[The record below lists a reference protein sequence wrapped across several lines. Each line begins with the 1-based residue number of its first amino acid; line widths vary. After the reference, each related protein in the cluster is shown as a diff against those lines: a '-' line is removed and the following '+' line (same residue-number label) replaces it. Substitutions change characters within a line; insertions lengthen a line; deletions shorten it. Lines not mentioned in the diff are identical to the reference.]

1 MRTQDGQKQYK
12 QKQTKEMQKTK
23 VTQRAKTTQKT
34 KMTHRAKEPQ
44 KTKVMQKNECL
55 QAEPSCGGSNG
66 NLIFGRNSVI
76 EALEASRKLEKV
88 LVLDGG
94 AGSLRKI
101 IGMAKDSG
109 ARVEFVDR
117 KTLDRLSGGANHQGV
132 IAKGQVFEY
141 SNVDSICEAA
151 AINGEDPFILILDGI
166 EDPHNLGAIL
176 RTGECAGVHGIIIP
190 ERRAASVDSVA
201 MKVAAGAAEYV
212 KVARVKNLA
221 RTLDEL
227 KNKGVWIVGLDMNG
241 GLYYEQNLKG
251 PIALVVG
258 NEGKGISRLVKEK
271 CDYMISVP
279 LKGKVS
285 SLNASNAVAVAVYA
299 TLRQRETC

>member
-1 MRTQDGQKQYK
+1 MRTQDGQKQHK
-12 QKQTKEMQKTK
+12 QQRTKM
-23 VTQRAKTTQKT
+23 TQKT
-34 KMTHRAKEPQ
+34 KKTQKKEYLQ
-44 KTKVMQKNECL
+44 KEKSLDVAND
-55 QAEPSCGGSNG
+55 

-94 AGSLRKI
+94 TGSLRKI
-101 IGMAKDSG
+101 IGLAKASKV
-109 ARVEFVDR
+109 RVEFVDR

-132 IAKGQVFEY
+132 VAKGQVFEY

-151 AINGEDPFILILDGI
+151 ATNGEDPFILILDGI

-212 KVARVKNLA
+212 KVARVKNLS

-227 KNKGVWIVGLDMNG
+227 KNKGVWIVGLDMYG
-241 GLYYEQNLKG
+241 ERYYEQNLKG
-251 PIALVVG
+251 PITLVVG
-258 NEGKGISRLVKEK
+258 NEGKGISRLIKEK
-271 CDYMISVP
+271 CDYMISIP

-285 SLNASNAVAVAVYA
+285 SLNASNAVAVAVYE
-299 TLRQRETC
+299 TLKQRETC

>member
-1 MRTQDGQKQYK
+1 MRTQDGQKQHK
-12 QKQTKEMQKTK
+12 QQRTKM
-23 VTQRAKTTQKT
+23 TQKT
-34 KMTHRAKEPQ
+34 KKTQKKEYLQ
-44 KTKVMQKNECL
+44 KEKSLDVAND
-55 QAEPSCGGSNG
+55 

-94 AGSLRKI
+94 TGSLRKI
-101 IGMAKDSG
+101 IGLAKASKV
-109 ARVEFVDR
+109 RVEFVDR

-132 IAKGQVFEY
+132 VAKGQVFEY

-151 AINGEDPFILILDGI
+151 ATNGKDPFILILDGI

-212 KVARVKNLA
+212 KVARVKNLS

-227 KNKGVWIVGLDMNG
+227 KNKGVWIVGLDMYG
-241 GLYYEQNLKG
+241 ERYYEQNLKG

-258 NEGKGISRLVKEK
+258 NEGKGISRLIKEK
-271 CDYMISVP
+271 CDYMISIP

-285 SLNASNAVAVAVYA
+285 SLNASNAVAVAVYE
-299 TLRQRETC
+299 TLKQRETC

>member
-1 MRTQDGQKQYK
+1 MRTQDGQKQHK
-12 QKQTKEMQKTK
+12 QQRTKMTQKTKKTRVMQKTRK
-23 VTQRAKTTQKT
+23 TQKT
-34 KMTHRAKEPQ
+34 KMTQNKEFIPEEQ
-44 KTKVMQKNECL
+44 
-55 QAEPSCGGSNG
+55 SCGGTNG

-94 AGSLRKI
+94 TGSLRKI
-101 IGMAKDSG
+101 IGLAKASKV
-109 ARVEFVDR
+109 RVEFVDR

-132 IAKGQVFEY
+132 VAKGQVFEY

-151 AINGEDPFILILDGI
+151 ATNGEDPFILILDGI

-212 KVARVKNLA
+212 KVARVKNLS

-227 KNKGVWIVGLDMNG
+227 KNKGVWIVGLDMYG
-241 GLYYEQNLKG
+241 ERYYEQNLKG

-258 NEGKGISRLVKEK
+258 NEGKGISRLIKEK
-271 CDYMISVP
+271 CDYMISIP

-285 SLNASNAVAVAVYA
+285 SLNASNAVAVAVYE
-299 TLRQRETC
+299 TLKQRETC

>member
-1 MRTQDGQKQYK
+1 MRTQDGQKQHK
-12 QKQTKEMQKTK
+12 QQRTKM
-23 VTQRAKTTQKT
+23 TQKT
-34 KMTHRAKEPQ
+34 KKTQKKEYLQ
-44 KTKVMQKNECL
+44 KEKSLDVAND
-55 QAEPSCGGSNG
+55 NF
-66 NLIFGRNSVI
+66 IFGRNSVI

-94 AGSLRKI
+94 TGSLRKI
-101 IGMAKDSG
+101 IGLAKASKV
-109 ARVEFVDR
+109 RVEFVDR

-132 IAKGQVFEY
+132 VAKGQVFEY

-151 AINGEDPFILILDGI
+151 ATNGEDPFILILDGI

-212 KVARVKNLA
+212 KVARVKNLS

-227 KNKGVWIVGLDMNG
+227 KNKGVWIVGLDMYG
-241 GLYYEQNLKG
+241 ERYYEQNLKG

-258 NEGKGISRLVKEK
+258 NEGKGISRLIKEK
-271 CDYMISVP
+271 CDYMISIP

-285 SLNASNAVAVAVYA
+285 SLNASNAVAVAVYE
-299 TLRQRETC
+299 TLKQRETC

>member
-1 MRTQDGQKQYK
+1 MRTQDGQKQHK
-12 QKQTKEMQKTK
+12 QQRTKM
-23 VTQRAKTTQKT
+23 TQKT
-34 KMTHRAKEPQ
+34 KKTQKKEYLQ
-44 KTKVMQKNECL
+44 KEKSLDVAND
-55 QAEPSCGGSNG
+55 

-94 AGSLRKI
+94 TGSLRKI
-101 IGMAKDSG
+101 IGLAKASKV
-109 ARVEFVDR
+109 RVEFVDR

-132 IAKGQVFEY
+132 VAKGQVFEY
-141 SNVDSICEAA
+141 SNVDSTCEAA
-151 AINGEDPFILILDGI
+151 ATNGEDPFILILDGI

-212 KVARVKNLA
+212 KVARVKNLS

-227 KNKGVWIVGLDMNG
+227 KNKGVWIVGLDMYG
-241 GLYYEQNLKG
+241 ERYYEQNLKG

-258 NEGKGISRLVKEK
+258 NEGKGISRLIKEK
-271 CDYMISVP
+271 CDYMISIP

-285 SLNASNAVAVAVYA
+285 SLNASNAVAVAVYE
-299 TLRQRETC
+299 TLKQRETC

>member
-1 MRTQDGQKQYK
+1 MKTQDGKK
-12 QKQTKEMQKTK
+12 RQTKKK
-23 VTQRAKTTQKT
+23 TQK
-34 KMTHRAKEPQ
+34 KAYLQKE
-44 KTKVMQKNECL
+44 KSLGVDND
-55 QAEPSCGGSNG
+55 

-94 AGSLRKI
+94 TGALRKI
-101 IGMAKDSG
+101 IGMARDSKV
-109 ARVEFVDR
+109 RVEFVDR

-151 AINGEDPFILILDGI
+151 ATNNEDPFILILDGI

-212 KVARVKNLA
+212 KVARVKNLS

-241 GLYYEQNLKG
+241 ELYYEQNLKG

>member
-1 MRTQDGQKQYK
+1 MRTQDGQKQHR
-12 QKQTKEMQKTK
+12 QQRTKM
-23 VTQRAKTTQKT
+23 TQKT
-34 KMTHRAKEPQ
+34 KKTQKKEYLQ
-44 KTKVMQKNECL
+44 KEKSLDVAND
-55 QAEPSCGGSNG
+55 

-94 AGSLRKI
+94 TGSLRKI
-101 IGMAKDSG
+101 IGLAKASKV
-109 ARVEFVDR
+109 RVEFVDR

-132 IAKGQVFEY
+132 VAKGQVFEY

-151 AINGEDPFILILDGI
+151 ATNGEDPFILILDGI

-212 KVARVKNLA
+212 KVARVKNLS

-227 KNKGVWIVGLDMNG
+227 KNKGVWIVGLDMYG
-241 GLYYEQNLKG
+241 ERYYEQNLKG

-258 NEGKGISRLVKEK
+258 NEGKGISRLIKEK
-271 CDYMISVP
+271 CDYMISIP

-285 SLNASNAVAVAVYA
+285 SLNASNAVAVAVYE
-299 TLRQRETC
+299 TLKQRETC

>member
-1 MRTQDGQKQYK
+1 MFSTKEGRYNMRTQDGQNQHKQ
-12 QKQTKEMQKTK
+12 QRTKM
-23 VTQRAKTTQKT
+23 TQKT
-34 KMTHRAKEPQ
+34 KKTQKKEYLQ
-44 KTKVMQKNECL
+44 KEKSLDVAND
-55 QAEPSCGGSNG
+55 

-94 AGSLRKI
+94 TGSLRKI
-101 IGMAKDSG
+101 IGLAKASKV
-109 ARVEFVDR
+109 RVEFVDR

-132 IAKGQVFEY
+132 VAKGQVFEY

-151 AINGEDPFILILDGI
+151 ATNGEDPFILILDGI

-176 RTGECAGVHGIIIP
+176 RTGECVGVHGIIIP

-212 KVARVKNLA
+212 KVARVKNLS

-227 KNKGVWIVGLDMNG
+227 KNKGVWIVGLDMYG
-241 GLYYEQNLKG
+241 ERYYEQNLKG

-258 NEGKGISRLVKEK
+258 NEGKGISRLIKEK
-271 CDYMISVP
+271 CDYMISIP

-285 SLNASNAVAVAVYA
+285 SLNASNAVAVAVYE
-299 TLRQRETC
+299 TLKQRETC

>member
-23 VTQRAKTTQKT
+23 VTQRAKNTQKT
-34 KMTHRAKEPQ
+34 KMT
-44 KTKVMQKNECL
+44 QKNECL

-94 AGSLRKI
+94 TGSLRKI

-151 AINGEDPFILILDGI
+151 AINGEDPFVLILDGI

-212 KVARVKNLA
+212 KVARVKNLS

-227 KNKGVWIVGLDMNG
+227 KNRGVWIVGLDMNG
-241 GLYYEQNLKG
+241 ELYYEQNLKG

>member
-1 MRTQDGQKQYK
+1 MRTQDGQKQHK
-12 QKQTKEMQKTK
+12 QQRTKM
-23 VTQRAKTTQKT
+23 TQKT
-34 KMTHRAKEPQ
+34 KKTQKKEYLQ
-44 KTKVMQKNECL
+44 KEKSLDVAND
-55 QAEPSCGGSNG
+55 

-94 AGSLRKI
+94 TGSLRKI
-101 IGMAKDSG
+101 IGLAKASKV
-109 ARVEFVDR
+109 RVEFVDR

-132 IAKGQVFEY
+132 VAKGQVFEY

-151 AINGEDPFILILDGI
+151 ATNGEDPFILILDGI

-176 RTGECAGVHGIIIP
+176 RTGECAGVHGVIIP

-212 KVARVKNLA
+212 KVARVKNLS

-241 GLYYEQNLKG
+241 ELYYEQNLKG

>member
-1 MRTQDGQKQYK
+1 MRTQDGQKQHK
-12 QKQTKEMQKTK
+12 QQRTKM
-23 VTQRAKTTQKT
+23 TQKT
-34 KMTHRAKEPQ
+34 KKTQKKEYLQ
-44 KTKVMQKNECL
+44 KEKSLDVAND
-55 QAEPSCGGSNG
+55 

-94 AGSLRKI
+94 TGSLRKI

-109 ARVEFVDR
+109 VRVEFVDR

-132 IAKGQVFEY
+132 VAKGQVFEY

-151 AINGEDPFILILDGI
+151 ATNGEDPFILILDGI

-212 KVARVKNLA
+212 KVARVKNLS

-227 KNKGVWIVGLDMNG
+227 KNKGVWIVGLDMYG
-241 GLYYEQNLKG
+241 ERYYEQNLKG

-258 NEGKGISRLVKEK
+258 NEGKGISRLLKEK
-271 CDYMISVP
+271 CDYMISIP

-285 SLNASNAVAVAVYA
+285 SLNASNAVAVAVYE
-299 TLRQRETC
+299 TLKQRETC

>member
-1 MRTQDGQKQYK
+1 MFSTKEGRYNMRTQDGQKQHK
-12 QKQTKEMQKTK
+12 QQRTKM
-23 VTQRAKTTQKT
+23 TQKT
-34 KMTHRAKEPQ
+34 KKTQKKEYLQ
-44 KTKVMQKNECL
+44 KEKSLDVAND
-55 QAEPSCGGSNG
+55 

-94 AGSLRKI
+94 TGSLRKI
-101 IGMAKDSG
+101 IGLAKASKV
-109 ARVEFVDR
+109 RVEFVDR

-132 IAKGQVFEY
+132 VAKGQVFEY

-151 AINGEDPFILILDGI
+151 ATNGEDPFILILDGI

-212 KVARVKNLA
+212 KVARVKNLS

-227 KNKGVWIVGLDMNG
+227 KNKGVWIVGLDMYG
-241 GLYYEQNLKG
+241 ERYYEQNLKG

-258 NEGKGISRLVKEK
+258 NEGKGISRLIKEK
-271 CDYMISVP
+271 CDYMISIP

-285 SLNASNAVAVAVYA
+285 SLNASNAVAVAVYE
-299 TLRQRETC
+299 TLKQRETC

>member
-1 MRTQDGQKQYK
+1 MRTQDGQKQHK
-12 QKQTKEMQKTK
+12 QQRTKM
-23 VTQRAKTTQKT
+23 TQKT
-34 KMTHRAKEPQ
+34 KKTQKKEYLQ
-44 KTKVMQKNECL
+44 KEKSLDVAND
-55 QAEPSCGGSNG
+55 

-94 AGSLRKI
+94 TGSLRKI
-101 IGMAKDSG
+101 IGLAKASKV
-109 ARVEFVDR
+109 RVEFVDR

-132 IAKGQVFEY
+132 VAKGQVFEY

-151 AINGEDPFILILDGI
+151 ATNGEDPFILILDGI

-190 ERRAASVDSVA
+190 ERRATSVDSVA

-212 KVARVKNLA
+212 KVARVKNLS

-227 KNKGVWIVGLDMNG
+227 KNKGVWIVGLDMYG
-241 GLYYEQNLKG
+241 ERYYEQNLKG

-258 NEGKGISRLVKEK
+258 NEGKGISRLIKEK
-271 CDYMISVP
+271 CDYMISIP

-285 SLNASNAVAVAVYA
+285 SLNASNAVAVAVYE
-299 TLRQRETC
+299 TLKQRETC

>member
-1 MRTQDGQKQYK
+1 MRTQDGQKQHK
-12 QKQTKEMQKTK
+12 QQRTKM
-23 VTQRAKTTQKT
+23 TQKT
-34 KMTHRAKEPQ
+34 KKTQKKEYLQ
-44 KTKVMQKNECL
+44 KEKSLDVAND
-55 QAEPSCGGSNG
+55 

-94 AGSLRKI
+94 TGSLRKI
-101 IGMAKDSG
+101 IGLAKVSKV
-109 ARVEFVDR
+109 RVEFVDR

-132 IAKGQVFEY
+132 VAKGQVFEY

-151 AINGEDPFILILDGI
+151 ATNGEDPFILILDGI

-212 KVARVKNLA
+212 KVARVKNLS

-227 KNKGVWIVGLDMNG
+227 KNKGVWIVGLDMYG
-241 GLYYEQNLKG
+241 ERYYEQNLKG

-258 NEGKGISRLVKEK
+258 NEGKGISRLIKEK
-271 CDYMISVP
+271 CDYMISIP

-285 SLNASNAVAVAVYA
+285 SLNASNAVAVAVYE
-299 TLRQRETC
+299 TLKQRETC

>member
-23 VTQRAKTTQKT
+23 VTQRAKNTQKT
-34 KMTHRAKEPQ
+34 KMT
-44 KTKVMQKNECL
+44 QKNECL

-94 AGSLRKI
+94 TGSLRKI

-109 ARVEFVDR
+109 VRVEFVDR

-132 IAKGQVFEY
+132 IAKGQMFEY

-151 AINGEDPFILILDGI
+151 ATNGEDPFILILDGI

-212 KVARVKNLA
+212 KVARVKNLS

-227 KNKGVWIVGLDMNG
+227 KNKGVWIVGLDMYG
-241 GLYYEQNLKG
+241 ERYYEQNLKG

-258 NEGKGISRLVKEK
+258 NEGKGISRLIKEK
-271 CDYMISVP
+271 CDYMISIP

-285 SLNASNAVAVAVYA
+285 SLNASNAVAVAVYE
-299 TLRQRETC
+299 TLKQRETC

>member
-1 MRTQDGQKQYK
+1 MRTQDGQKQHK
-12 QKQTKEMQKTK
+12 QQRTKM
-23 VTQRAKTTQKT
+23 TQKT
-34 KMTHRAKEPQ
+34 KKTQKKEYLQ
-44 KTKVMQKNECL
+44 KEKSLDVAND
-55 QAEPSCGGSNG
+55 

-94 AGSLRKI
+94 TGSLRKI
-101 IGMAKDSG
+101 IGLAKASKV
-109 ARVEFVDR
+109 RVEFVDR

-132 IAKGQVFEY
+132 VAKGQVFEY

-151 AINGEDPFILILDGI
+151 ATNGEDPFILILDGI

-212 KVARVKNLA
+212 KVARVKNLS

-227 KNKGVWIVGLDMNG
+227 KNEGVWIVGLDMYG
-241 GLYYEQNLKG
+241 ERYYEQNLKG

-258 NEGKGISRLVKEK
+258 NEGKGISRLIKEK
-271 CDYMISVP
+271 CDYMISIP

-285 SLNASNAVAVAVYA
+285 SLNASNAVAVAVYE
-299 TLRQRETC
+299 TLKQRETC

>member
-1 MRTQDGQKQYK
+1 MRMQDGKKQ
-12 QKQTKEMQKTK
+12 QKTK
-23 VTQRAKTTQKT
+23 KTQKKT
-34 KMTHRAKEPQ
+34 YLQKE
-44 KTKVMQKNECL
+44 KSLGVDND
-55 QAEPSCGGSNG
+55 

-76 EALEASRKLEKV
+76 EALEASRKLERV

-94 AGSLRKI
+94 TGSLRKI

-109 ARVEFVDR
+109 VRVEFVDR

-132 IAKGQVFEY
+132 IAKGQMFEY

-151 AINGEDPFILILDGI
+151 ATNSEDPFILILDGI

-176 RTGECAGVHGIIIP
+176 RTGECAGVHGVIIP

-212 KVARVKNLA
+212 KVARVKNLS

-241 GLYYEQNLKG
+241 ELYYEQNLKG

>member
-1 MRTQDGQKQYK
+1 MRTQDGKKQYK
-12 QKQTKEMQKTK
+12 QEQTKKTQKTKMMQKTRK
-23 VTQRAKTTQKT
+23 TQKTNMTQKTGKTQKT
-34 KMTHRAKEPQ
+34 KMTQNKEFIPEEQ
-44 KTKVMQKNECL
+44 
-55 QAEPSCGGSNG
+55 SCGATNG

-94 AGSLRKI
+94 TGSLRKI

-109 ARVEFVDR
+109 VRVEFVDR

-151 AINGEDPFILILDGI
+151 ATNGEDPFILILDGI

-176 RTGECAGVHGIIIP
+176 RTGECAGVHGVIIP

-212 KVARVKNLA
+212 KVARVKNLS

-241 GLYYEQNLKG
+241 ELYYEQNLKG

-258 NEGKGISRLVKEK
+258 NEGKGISRLIKEK

-285 SLNASNAVAVAVYA
+285 SLNASNAVAVAAYA

>member
-1 MRTQDGQKQYK
+1 MRTQDGQKQHK
-12 QKQTKEMQKTK
+12 QQRTKM
-23 VTQRAKTTQKT
+23 TQKT
-34 KMTHRAKEPQ
+34 KKTQKKEYLQ
-44 KTKVMQKNECL
+44 KEKSLDVAND
-55 QAEPSCGGSNG
+55 

-94 AGSLRKI
+94 TGSLRKI

-109 ARVEFVDR
+109 VRVEFVDR

-141 SNVDSICEAA
+141 SNIDSICEVAT
-151 AINGEDPFILILDGI
+151 INGEDPFILILDGI

-176 RTGECAGVHGIIIP
+176 RTGECAGVHGVIIP

-212 KVARVKNLA
+212 KVARVKNLS

-241 GLYYEQNLKG
+241 ELYYEQNLKG

-285 SLNASNAVAVAVYA
+285 SMNASNAVAVAVYA

>member
-1 MRTQDGQKQYK
+1 MRTQDGQKQHK
-12 QKQTKEMQKTK
+12 QQRTKM
-23 VTQRAKTTQKT
+23 TQKT
-34 KMTHRAKEPQ
+34 KKTQKKEYLQ
-44 KTKVMQKNECL
+44 KEKSLDVAND
-55 QAEPSCGGSNG
+55 

-94 AGSLRKI
+94 TGSLRKI

-109 ARVEFVDR
+109 VRVEFVDR

-132 IAKGQVFEY
+132 IAKGQMFEY

-151 AINGEDPFILILDGI
+151 ATNSEDPFILILDGI

-176 RTGECAGVHGIIIP
+176 RTGECAGVHGIIIL

-212 KVARVKNLA
+212 KVARVKNLS

-227 KNKGVWIVGLDMNG
+227 KNKGVWIVGLDMYG
-241 GLYYEQNLKG
+241 ERYYEQNLKG

-258 NEGKGISRLVKEK
+258 NEGKGISRLIKEK
-271 CDYMISVP
+271 CDYMISIP

-285 SLNASNAVAVAVYA
+285 SLNASNAVAVAVYE
-299 TLRQRETC
+299 TLKQRETC

>member
-1 MRTQDGQKQYK
+1 MRTQDGQKQHK
-12 QKQTKEMQKTK
+12 QQRTKM
-23 VTQRAKTTQKT
+23 TQKT
-34 KMTHRAKEPQ
+34 KKTQKKEYLQ
-44 KTKVMQKNECL
+44 KEKSLGVAND
-55 QAEPSCGGSNG
+55 

-94 AGSLRKI
+94 TGSLRKI
-101 IGMAKDSG
+101 IGMAKDSRV
-109 ARVEFVDR
+109 RVEFVDR
-117 KTLDRLSGGANHQGV
+117 KTLDRLSEGANHQGV

-151 AINGEDPFILILDGI
+151 ATNGEDPFILVLDGI

-176 RTGECAGVHGIIIP
+176 RTGECVGVHGIIIP

-212 KVARVKNLA
+212 KVARVKNLS

-227 KNKGVWIVGLDMNG
+227 KNKGVWIVGLDMYG
-241 GLYYEQNLKG
+241 ERYYEQNLKG

-258 NEGKGISRLVKEK
+258 NEGKGISRLVKKK
-271 CDYMISVP
+271 CDYMISIP

-285 SLNASNAVAVAVYA
+285 SLNASNAVAVAVYE
-299 TLRQRETC
+299 TLKQRETC

>member
-1 MRTQDGQKQYK
+1 MRTQDGQKQHK
-12 QKQTKEMQKTK
+12 QQRTKM
-23 VTQRAKTTQKT
+23 TQKT
-34 KMTHRAKEPQ
+34 KKTQKKEYLQ
-44 KTKVMQKNECL
+44 KEKSLDVAND
-55 QAEPSCGGSNG
+55 

-94 AGSLRKI
+94 TGSLRKI
-101 IGMAKDSG
+101 IGLAKASKV
-109 ARVEFVDR
+109 RVEFVDR

-132 IAKGQVFEY
+132 VAKGQVFEY

-151 AINGEDPFILILDGI
+151 ATNGEDPFILILDGI
-166 EDPHNLGAIL
+166 EDSHNLGAIL

-212 KVARVKNLA
+212 KVARVKNLS

-227 KNKGVWIVGLDMNG
+227 KNKGVWIVGLDMYG
-241 GLYYEQNLKG
+241 ERYYEQNLKG

-258 NEGKGISRLVKEK
+258 NEGKGISRLIKEK
-271 CDYMISVP
+271 CDYMISIP

-285 SLNASNAVAVAVYA
+285 SLNASNAVAVAVYE
-299 TLRQRETC
+299 TLKQRETC

>member
-1 MRTQDGQKQYK
+1 MRTQDGQKQHK
-12 QKQTKEMQKTK
+12 QQRTKM
-23 VTQRAKTTQKT
+23 TQKT
-34 KMTHRAKEPQ
+34 KKTQKKEYLQ
-44 KTKVMQKNECL
+44 KEKSLDVAND
-55 QAEPSCGGSNG
+55 

-94 AGSLRKI
+94 TGSLRKI
-101 IGMAKDSG
+101 IGLAKASKV
-109 ARVEFVDR
+109 RVEFVAR

-132 IAKGQVFEY
+132 VAKGQVFEY

-151 AINGEDPFILILDGI
+151 ATNGEDPFILILDGI

-212 KVARVKNLA
+212 KVARVKNLS

-227 KNKGVWIVGLDMNG
+227 KNKGVWIVGLDMYG
-241 GLYYEQNLKG
+241 ERYYEQNLKG

-258 NEGKGISRLVKEK
+258 NEGKGISRLIKEK
-271 CDYMISVP
+271 CDYMISIP

-285 SLNASNAVAVAVYA
+285 SLNASNAVAVAVYE
-299 TLRQRETC
+299 TLKQRETC

>member
-1 MRTQDGQKQYK
+1 MRTQDGQKQHK
-12 QKQTKEMQKTK
+12 QQRTKM
-23 VTQRAKTTQKT
+23 TQKT
-34 KMTHRAKEPQ
+34 KKTQKKEYLQ
-44 KTKVMQKNECL
+44 KEKSLDVAND
-55 QAEPSCGGSNG
+55 NF
-66 NLIFGRNSVI
+66 IFGRNSVI

-94 AGSLRKI
+94 TGSLRKI
-101 IGMAKDSG
+101 IGLAKASKV
-109 ARVEFVDR
+109 RVEFVDR

-132 IAKGQVFEY
+132 VAKGQVFEY

-151 AINGEDPFILILDGI
+151 ATNGEDPFILILDGI

-176 RTGECAGVHGIIIP
+176 RTGECAGVHGIIIS

-212 KVARVKNLA
+212 KVARVKNLS

-227 KNKGVWIVGLDMNG
+227 KNKGVWIVGLDMYG
-241 GLYYEQNLKG
+241 ERYYEQNLKG

-258 NEGKGISRLVKEK
+258 NEGKGISRLIKEK
-271 CDYMISVP
+271 CDYMISIP

-285 SLNASNAVAVAVYA
+285 SLNASNAVAVAVYE
-299 TLRQRETC
+299 TLKQRETC

>member
-1 MRTQDGQKQYK
+1 MRTQDGQKQHK
-12 QKQTKEMQKTK
+12 QQRTKM
-23 VTQRAKTTQKT
+23 TQKT
-34 KMTHRAKEPQ
+34 KKTQKKEYLQ
-44 KTKVMQKNECL
+44 KETSLDVAND
-55 QAEPSCGGSNG
+55 

-94 AGSLRKI
+94 TGSLRKI
-101 IGMAKDSG
+101 IGLAKASKV
-109 ARVEFVDR
+109 RVEFVDR

-132 IAKGQVFEY
+132 VAKGQVFEY

-151 AINGEDPFILILDGI
+151 ATNGEDPFILILDGI

-212 KVARVKNLA
+212 KVARVKNLS

-227 KNKGVWIVGLDMNG
+227 KNKGVWIVGLDMYG
-241 GLYYEQNLKG
+241 ERYYEQNLKG

-258 NEGKGISRLVKEK
+258 NEGKGISRLIKEK
-271 CDYMISVP
+271 CDYMISIP

-285 SLNASNAVAVAVYA
+285 SLNASNAVAVAVYE
-299 TLRQRETC
+299 TLKQRETC

>member
-1 MRTQDGQKQYK
+1 MRTQDGQKQHK
-12 QKQTKEMQKTK
+12 QQRTKM
-23 VTQRAKTTQKT
+23 TQKT
-34 KMTHRAKEPQ
+34 KKTQKKEYLQ
-44 KTKVMQKNECL
+44 KEKSLDVAND
-55 QAEPSCGGSNG
+55 

-94 AGSLRKI
+94 TGSLRKI
-101 IGMAKDSG
+101 IGLAKASKV
-109 ARVEFVDR
+109 RVEFVDR

-132 IAKGQVFEY
+132 VAKGQVFEY

-151 AINGEDPFILILDGI
+151 ATNGEDPFILILDGI

-212 KVARVKNLA
+212 KVARVKNLS

-227 KNKGVWIVGLDMNG
+227 KNKGVWIVGLDMYG
-241 GLYYEQNLKG
+241 ERYYEQNLKG

-258 NEGKGISRLVKEK
+258 NEGKGISRLIKEK
-271 CDYMISVP
+271 CDYDFHSV
-279 LKGKVS
+279 KGKGFFS
-285 SLNASNAVAVAVYA
+285 ECFKCRCS
-299 TLRQRETC
+299 CCI

>member
-1 MRTQDGQKQYK
+1 MRTQDGQKQHK
-12 QKQTKEMQKTK
+12 QQRTKM
-23 VTQRAKTTQKT
+23 TQKT
-34 KMTHRAKEPQ
+34 KKTQKKEYLQ
-44 KTKVMQKNECL
+44 KEKSLDVAND
-55 QAEPSCGGSNG
+55 

-94 AGSLRKI
+94 TGSLRKI
-101 IGMAKDSG
+101 IGLAKASKV
-109 ARVEFVDR
+109 RVEFVDR

-132 IAKGQVFEY
+132 VAKGQVFEY

-151 AINGEDPFILILDGI
+151 ATNGEDPFILILDGI

-212 KVARVKNLA
+212 KVARVKNLS

-227 KNKGVWIVGLDMNG
+227 KNKGVWIVGLDMYG
-241 GLYYEQNLKG
+241 ERYYEQNLKG

-258 NEGKGISRLVKEK
+258 NEGKGISRLIKEK
-271 CDYMISVP
+271 CDYMISIP

-285 SLNASNAVAVAVYA
+285 SLNASNAVAVAVYE
-299 TLRQRETC
+299 TLKQRETC

>member
-1 MRTQDGQKQYK
+1 MRTQDGQKQHK
-12 QKQTKEMQKTK
+12 QQRTKM
-23 VTQRAKTTQKT
+23 TQKT
-34 KMTHRAKEPQ
+34 KKTQKKEYLQ
-44 KTKVMQKNECL
+44 KEKSLDVAND
-55 QAEPSCGGSNG
+55 

-94 AGSLRKI
+94 TGSLRKI
-101 IGMAKDSG
+101 IGLAKASKV
-109 ARVEFVDR
+109 RVEFVDR

-132 IAKGQVFEY
+132 VAKGQVFEY

-151 AINGEDPFILILDGI
+151 ATNGEDPFILILDGI

-212 KVARVKNLA
+212 KVARVKNLS

-227 KNKGVWIVGLDMNG
+227 KNKGVWIVGLDMYG
-241 GLYYEQNLKG
+241 ERYYEQNLKG

-258 NEGKGISRLVKEK
+258 NEGKGISRLIKEK
-271 CDYMISVP
+271 CDYMISIP

-285 SLNASNAVAVAVYA
+285 SLNASNAVAVAAYE
-299 TLRQRETC
+299 TLKQRETC

>member
-1 MRTQDGQKQYK
+1 MRTQDGQNQHKQQRTK
-12 QKQTKEMQKTK
+12 MTQKTKKTRVMQKTRK
-23 VTQRAKTTQKT
+23 TQKT
-34 KMTHRAKEPQ
+34 KMTQNKEFIPEEQ
-44 KTKVMQKNECL
+44 
-55 QAEPSCGGSNG
+55 SCGGTNG

-76 EALEASRKLEKV
+76 EAIEASRKLEKV

-94 AGSLRKI
+94 TGSLRKI

-109 ARVEFVDR
+109 VRVEFVDR

-132 IAKGQVFEY
+132 IAKGQMFEY

-151 AINGEDPFILILDGI
+151 ATNSEDPFILILDGI

-212 KVARVKNLA
+212 KVARVKNLS

-227 KNKGVWIVGLDMNG
+227 KNKGVWIVGLDMYG
-241 GLYYEQNLKG
+241 ERYYEQNLKG

-258 NEGKGISRLVKEK
+258 NEGKGISRLIKEK
-271 CDYMISVP
+271 CDYMISIP

-285 SLNASNAVAVAVYA
+285 SLNASNAVAVAVYE
-299 TLRQRETC
+299 TLKQRETC

>member
-1 MRTQDGQKQYK
+1 MRTQDGQKQHK
-12 QKQTKEMQKTK
+12 QQRTKM
-23 VTQRAKTTQKT
+23 TQKT
-34 KMTHRAKEPQ
+34 RKTQKKEYLQ
-44 KTKVMQKNECL
+44 KEKSLDVAND
-55 QAEPSCGGSNG
+55 

-94 AGSLRKI
+94 TGSLRKI
-101 IGMAKDSG
+101 IGLAKASKV
-109 ARVEFVDR
+109 RVEFVDR

-132 IAKGQVFEY
+132 VAKGQVFEY

-151 AINGEDPFILILDGI
+151 ATNGEDPFILILDGI

-212 KVARVKNLA
+212 KVARVKNLS

-227 KNKGVWIVGLDMNG
+227 KNKGVWIVGLDMYG
-241 GLYYEQNLKG
+241 ERYYEQNLKG

-258 NEGKGISRLVKEK
+258 NEGKGISRLIKEK
-271 CDYMISVP
+271 CDYMTSIP

-285 SLNASNAVAVAVYA
+285 SLNASNAVAVAVYE
-299 TLRQRETC
+299 TLKQRETC

>member
-1 MRTQDGQKQYK
+1 MRTQDGQKQHK
-12 QKQTKEMQKTK
+12 QQRTKM
-23 VTQRAKTTQKT
+23 TQKT
-34 KMTHRAKEPQ
+34 KKTQKKEYLQ
-44 KTKVMQKNECL
+44 KEKSLDVAND
-55 QAEPSCGGSNG
+55 

-94 AGSLRKI
+94 TGSLRKI
-101 IGMAKDSG
+101 IGLAKASKV
-109 ARVEFVDR
+109 RVEFVDR

-132 IAKGQVFEY
+132 VAKGQVFEY

-151 AINGEDPFILILDGI
+151 ATNGEDPFILILDGI

-212 KVARVKNLA
+212 KVARVKNLS

-241 GLYYEQNLKG
+241 ERYYEQNLKG

-258 NEGKGISRLVKEK
+258 NEGKGISRLIKEK
-271 CDYMISVP
+271 CDYMISIP

-285 SLNASNAVAVAVYA
+285 SLNASNAVAVAVYE
-299 TLRQRETC
+299 TLKQRETC

>member
-1 MRTQDGQKQYK
+1 MRTQDGQKQHK
-12 QKQTKEMQKTK
+12 QQRTKM
-23 VTQRAKTTQKT
+23 TQKT
-34 KMTHRAKEPQ
+34 KKTQKKEYLQ
-44 KTKVMQKNECL
+44 KEKSLDVAND
-55 QAEPSCGGSNG
+55 

-94 AGSLRKI
+94 TGSLRKI
-101 IGMAKDSG
+101 IGLAKASKV
-109 ARVEFVDR
+109 RVEFVDR
-117 KTLDRLSGGANHQGV
+117 KTLDRLSEGANHQGV
-132 IAKGQVFEY
+132 VAKGQVFEY

-151 AINGEDPFILILDGI
+151 ATNGEDPFILILDGI

-212 KVARVKNLA
+212 KVARVKNLS

-227 KNKGVWIVGLDMNG
+227 KNKGVWIVGLDMYG
-241 GLYYEQNLKG
+241 ERYYEQNLKG

-258 NEGKGISRLVKEK
+258 NEGKGISRLIKEK
-271 CDYMISVP
+271 CDYMISIP

-285 SLNASNAVAVAVYA
+285 SLNASNAVAVAVYE
-299 TLRQRETC
+299 TLKQRETC